1 MQLLFSTQ
9 FLEEFFTKSFYREYV
24 ELNFDDKIFF
34 HEPINKYYDLLWIR
48 KLAWTNIQ
56 RFKKV
61 QNPMSLSQRQLNV
74 LEAEIN
80 VLMDSIYTE
89 DRKARMVSLNVEK
102 LALMLQK
109 ATLNKVSEALALR
122 VANDEYLDSYMRT
135 LVG

>member
-1 MQLLFSTQ
+1 
-9 FLEEFFTKSFYREYV
+9 
-24 ELNFDDKIFF
+24 
-34 HEPINKYYDLLWIR
+34 
-48 KLAWTNIQ
+48 
-56 RFKKV
+56 
-61 QNPMSLSQRQLNV
+61 MSLSQRQLNV

-135 LVG
+135 LVA

>member
-102 LALMLQK
+102 LALML
-109 ATLNKVSEALALR
+109 
-122 VANDEYLDSYMRT
+122 
-135 LVG
+135 

>member
-135 LVG
+135 LVA